1 MDHRGIIHLV
11 SWNNI
16 FKSKNKG
23 GLGVKNIKVFN
34 MTLVSKGKW
43 RILKEKE
50 TLRARLLSLTYRN
63 MNMKVFNSDTHSGY
77 NIDSIW
83 WRDL

>member
-1 MDHRGIIHLV
+1 MREIKKSQRNFLIRGVDHRGI
-11 SWNNI
+11 
-16 FKSKNKG
+16 
-23 GLGVKNIKVFN
+23 GVKNIKVFN
-34 MTLVSKGKW
+34 MTLVSKWKW

-63 MNMKVFNSDTHSGY
+63 VNMKVFNSDTHSGY